1 MKIRQG
7 LILALLAALLAG
19 CQTVEYPP
27 TSEHITASTPAR
39 LSPGDVLKITFS
51 SSSELDQT
59 QKIKIDGKVNLPLIG
74 EVKAA
79 GKTLIGFQREIADLY
94 SSQLEE
100 NDILVTLDTDG
111 ANIIVA
117 GQVASPGRRVFDR
130 PTTVFQAIM
139 EAGGATPYGNLSKV
153 RLIRTVDGKQY
164 VGVLNV
170 KPALKGRVTEGTY
183 LKNGDVIY
191 VPQRLF

>member
-1 MKIRQG
+1 LRNPHDRIELQSVVLLQLSSSFSDFDSNLPNLILPMKIRQG
-7 LILALLAALLAG
+7 LTLALLAALLAG

-27 TSEHITASTPAR
+27 TSEHITPSTPVR

-74 EVKAA
+74 EVRAA

-117 GQVASPGRRVFDR
+117 GQV
-130 PTTVFQAIM
+130 
-139 EAGGATPYGNLSKV
+139 
-153 RLIRTVDGKQY
+153 
-164 VGVLNV
+164 
-170 KPALKGRVTEGTY
+170 
-183 LKNGDVIY
+183 
-191 VPQRLF
+191 